1 MATAKK
7 THFRY
12 VVITRFYTPKDLAE
26 IYGMDKKRLI
36 DQATI
41 AGALYQI
48 GTKKLINRVRIEQFL
63 KSAGD
68 FTYSMDGKYCQMS
81 MAVKQMGIPE
91 DLLKRFASDAD
102 ALIKIDN
109 EILVNLDKLDEY
121 IEKCKHTVNMT
132 DEDEESEYRPREY
145 RRNRDLC
152 LR

>member
-1 MATAKK
+1 
-7 THFRY
+7 
-12 VVITRFYTPKDLAE
+12 
-26 IYGMDKKRLI
+26 
-36 DQATI
+36 
-41 AGALYQI
+41 
-48 GTKKLINRVRIEQFL
+48 
-63 KSAGD
+63 
-68 FTYSMDGKYCQMS
+68 MDGKYCQMS